1 MSVKLFERSI
11 DRRTD
16 SSIDRYFERCICR
29 NSYRFITI
37 YKYTYELKCLE
48 SHVNTEINLDL
59 RDSNIPG
66 FSAVEDK

>member
-1 MSVKLFERSI
+1 M
-11 DRRTD
+11 
-16 SSIDRYFERCICR
+16 

-37 YKYTYELKCLE
+37 YKYTYKFNLLE

-66 FSAVEDK
+66 FSAAEDK